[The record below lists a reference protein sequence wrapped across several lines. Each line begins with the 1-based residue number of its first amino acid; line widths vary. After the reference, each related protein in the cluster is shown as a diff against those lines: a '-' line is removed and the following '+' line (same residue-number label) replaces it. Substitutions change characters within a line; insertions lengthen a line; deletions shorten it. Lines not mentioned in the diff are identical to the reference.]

1 MKLKKICRISGFLIA
16 MVFLVFF
23 AIMLIGEEIQN
34 IKKFTLP
41 KELIIP
47 IILGLVCFTALMFS
61 FKNPNLSGWV
71 LIASGLAWFVYMLI
85 VVGFDN
91 IGVALLFGLVFIVS
105 GVLFLPWQKN

>member
-1 MKLKKICRISGFLIA
+1 MKLKKVCRISGFMIA

-23 AIMLIGEEIQN
+23 AIMLIGEEFQN

-47 IILGLVCFTALMFS
+47 IILSLICFVALMFS
-61 FKNPNLSGWV
+61 FKKPRLSGWV
-71 LIASGLAWFVYMLI
+71 LIASGLAGFVYMLV

-91 IGVALLFGLVFIVS
+91 IGVALLFGLVFTVS